1 MNLNFKTIRTSP
13 LGIVIKVALA
23 ILSVEFLIMVSIE
36 AVFLPLFGKSVS
48 AGFWEFM
55 DPVLLTF
62 ILTPLLYVLILK
74 PMRAQQSKLEQQKN
88 EIRESEESFRS
99 IVNQIIY
106 GIVQSDITNHIT
118 YVNDRYCEIT
128 GYSREELIGKNWF
141 DITHPD
147 DIDRNA
153 LEIEQYFKMN
163 KPHKIEKRYIRK
175 NGEIVWVSIGA
186 SLRQLTREN
195 SFGFTSIVM
204 DITERKLMEKE
215 IQERQDEMEQLQK
228 LYVSNQTASAIAHEL
243 NQPLL
248 AISAYSKAA
257 NMLFNSGQYQIDE
270 ICEALNSIE
279 SQAYRAGK
287 VIRDIL
293 DSLMTKEFA
302 AEVLDLNQEIVAGID
317 AAISDHGLQFSL
329 TYNLERRHTLVRANR
344 IHLQKILVNLLQN
357 AADAMK
363 ESGVSQPLI
372 HVTTCWIN
380 DKNIAQVTI
389 QDNGS
394 GIKTE
399 DIKRLFDAFF
409 TTKKDGIGMGLA
421 ISRSLIEENGGRLW
435 FDPLSGPGA
444 SFHLT
449 LPIAL

>member
-1 MNLNFKTIRTSP
+1 
-13 LGIVIKVALA
+13 VALA

>member
-23 ILSVEFLIMVSIE
+23 IFFVEFLIMVSIE

>member
-1 MNLNFKTIRTSP
+1 
-13 LGIVIKVALA
+13 
-23 ILSVEFLIMVSIE
+23 
-36 AVFLPLFGKSVS
+36 
-48 AGFWEFM
+48 
-55 DPVLLTF
+55 
-62 ILTPLLYVLILK
+62 
-74 PMRAQQSKLEQQKN
+74 
-88 EIRESEESFRS
+88 
-99 IVNQIIY
+99 
-106 GIVQSDITNHIT
+106 
-118 YVNDRYCEIT
+118 
-128 GYSREELIGKNWF
+128 LIGKNWLDF
-141 DITHPD
+141 THPD
-147 DIDRNA
+147 DLERNV
-153 LEIEQYFKMN
+153 LEFEEHFKIN

-175 NGEIVWVSIGA
+175 NGEIMWVSIGA
-186 SLRQLTREN
+186 SLRQLTSGN
-195 SFGFTSIVM
+195 TLGYTAIVM

-248 AISAYSKAA
+248 AISAYSRAA
-257 NMLFNSGQYQIDE
+257 NMMFKSGQYETDE

-287 VIRDIL
+287 AIRDIL

-302 AEVLDLNQEIVAGID
+302 AEVLDLNQEIVSGIN
-317 AAISDHGLQFSL
+317 AAILEHGLQFNL
-329 TYNLERRHTLVRANR
+329 TFNLERRHTLVRANR
-344 IHLQKILVNLLQN
+344 IHLQKVLVNLLQN

-372 HVTTCWIN
+372 NVITCWIN

-394 GIKTE
+394 GIQEKDT
-399 DIKRLFDAFF
+399 KHMFDAFF

-435 FDPLSGPGA
+435 FEPTSGPGA
-444 SFHLT
+444 TFHLT
-449 LPIAL
+449 LPIAI

>member
-1 MNLNFKTIRTSP
+1 
-13 LGIVIKVALA
+13 
-23 ILSVEFLIMVSIE
+23 MVSIE
-36 AVFLPLFGKSVS
+36 AVFIPLFGKSVP
-48 AGFWEFM
+48 AGFWEFI
-55 DPVLLTF
+55 DPVVLTF
-62 ILTPLLYVLILK
+62 IVTPVLYALVLK
-74 PMRAQQSKLEQQKN
+74 PMRAQQLRLEKKKN

-106 GIVQSDITNHIT
+106 GIVQSDITNNIT
-118 YVNDRYCEIT
+118 YVNDRYCQIT
-128 GYSREELIGKNWF
+128 GYSREELIGKNWLDF
-141 DITHPD
+141 THPD
-147 DIDRNA
+147 DIERNV
-153 LEIEQYFKMN
+153 LELEQHFKIN

-175 NGEIVWVSIGA
+175 SGEIVWVNIGA
-186 SLRQLTREN
+186 SLRELNTGN
-195 SFGFTSIVM
+195 KLGYTSIVM

-248 AISAYSKAA
+248 AISAYSRAV
-257 NMLFNSGQYQIDE
+257 NMMFNSGQYEIDE

-287 VIRDIL
+287 AIRDIL
-293 DSLMTKEFA
+293 DSLITKEFT
-302 AEVLDLNQEIVAGID
+302 AEVLDLNQEIVSGINT
-317 AAISDHGLQFSL
+317 AISDHGLQFSL
-329 TYNLERRHTLVRANR
+329 NFNLERRHTLVLTNR
-344 IHLQKILVNLLQN
+344 IHLQKVLVNLLQN

-372 HVTTCWIN
+372 NVTTSWIN

-394 GIKTE
+394 GVKTE
-399 DIKRLFDAFF
+399 DIKHIFDAFF

-435 FDPLSGPGA
+435 FDPLLAPGA
-444 SFHLT
+444 TFHLT